1 MLTESAVPSVE
12 GYSPIKSRKPQGQSS
27 LTQWF
32 RNKSAP
38 GALTMQEESAQSLS
52 SDSYPDSEMV
62 DILANGAFVD
72 LPQTE
77 SLGRADIDELSEI
90 ESPTHEKFETPP
102 TTPPRS
108 EKPDASLE
116 HREHNLQWTSSHE
129 RDNTRLTITRGYDY
143 AARGRK
149 RLYPDP
155 EPMQPPPTRKS
166 SYQQSDAQ
174 GPSSVTAPILS
185 HNDYESMFR
194 SISSSCSTDN
204 PPSVSTSFSSIST
217 AWTSP
222 NTSFSAESIATS
234 FEVPTEKL
242 SLNRGSLPMDL
253 SSVWCKS
260 QEATPNHNLT
270 NTSNVDPEHQVD
282 AQHLSGSGDKNP
294 AAKKGGST
302 KLAIVP
308 GIKFETDLLERLVKL
323 SPFGTSRI
331 VQDN

>member
-1 MLTESAVPSVE
+1 
-12 GYSPIKSRKPQGQSS
+12 
-27 LTQWF
+27 
-32 RNKSAP
+32 
-38 GALTMQEESAQSLS
+38 MQEEAAQSLS

-62 DILANGAFVD
+62 DILADGAFVD

-77 SLGRADIDELSEI
+77 SLGRADVDGLSEM

-108 EKPDASLE
+108 EEPNANLE
-116 HREHNLQWTSSHE
+116 HSEHNLQRASSHE
-129 RDNTRLTITRGYDY
+129 KGYTRLDITHDYDY
-143 AARGRK
+143 TASGRK
-149 RLYPDP
+149 RSYPDP
-155 EPMQPPPTRKS
+155 EPMQPPPTRRPS
-166 SYQQSDAQ
+166 CQQRDAQ
-174 GPSSVTAPILS
+174 GSSSVAAPMPS
-185 HNDYESMFR
+185 HNDYELMFR

-282 AQHLSGSGDKNP
+282 AQHLSGSEDKNP
-294 AAKKGGST
+294 ATKEGGSR
-302 KLAIVP
+302 KLAINP
-308 GIKFETDLLERLVKL
+308 GSKFETDLLEQLVTL

-331 VQDN
+331 AQDD